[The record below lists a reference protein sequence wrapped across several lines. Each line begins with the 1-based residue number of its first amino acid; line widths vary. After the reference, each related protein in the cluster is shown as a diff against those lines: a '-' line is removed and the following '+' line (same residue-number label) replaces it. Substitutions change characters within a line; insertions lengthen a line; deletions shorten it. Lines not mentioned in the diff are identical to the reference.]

1 MCVRRETDVE
11 LASFP
16 LKKYPNKGEPMIEI
30 NHDRCIQCVG
40 CASVCPKLA
49 IELVGLRMKT
59 YPEKC
64 ISCKACIRACPA
76 DCIKLID
83 KK

>member
-1 MCVRRETDVE
+1 
-11 LASFP
+11 
-16 LKKYPNKGEPMIEI
+16 MIEI

-40 CASVCPKLA
+40 CASVCPVLA

-64 ISCKACIRACPA
+64 ISCKACALTTKIMESLTAGKP
-76 DCIKLID
+76 
-83 KK
+83 

>member
-1 MCVRRETDVE
+1 VRRETDVE

-16 LKKYPNKGEPMIEI
+16 LKKYPNKGETMIEI
-30 NHDRCIQCVG
+30 NHDKCIQCVG
-40 CASVCPKLA
+40 CASVCPVLA

-76 DCIKLID
+76 DCIKLIE

>member
-1 MCVRRETDVE
+1 M
-11 LASFP
+11 
-16 LKKYPNKGEPMIEI
+16 KGMGRKIEI

-40 CASVCPKLA
+40 CASVCPVMA

-64 ISCKACIRACPA
+64 IGCGACVRVCPA
-76 DCIKLID
+76 NCIKFVE
-83 KK
+83 KKE